1 MDRVSGSGSGS
12 KGELSRSEVVLL
24 LLLSEGSKRKLVLCQ
39 SPSESSGLLVSQV
52 IGSSLLLGVSAS
64 LVSSLL
70 VDHSKHLSNGLS
82 YELLNMDDFENS
94 TYSDAGELDL
104 GGGGNLANSQL
115 SEFFLKNVGLDMEE
129 QLL

>member
-1 MDRVSGSGSGS
+1 
-12 KGELSRSEVVLL
+12 
-24 LLLSEGSKRKLVLCQ
+24 LSESSERELVLGQ
-39 SPSESSGLLVSQV
+39 SPSESSGLLVSEV
-52 IGSSLLLGVSAS
+52 SSDLALLVVSAS

-115 SEFFLKNVGLDMEE
+115 SEFFLKNMGLDMEE